1 MNLKR
6 IIGLLLVVAGVAVL
20 VTRGFDYTKENHKA
34 QLGPIDF
41 SVKEKGHVT
50 IPAWAGVAAV
60 AAGVA
65 LLILPLKRG
74 R

>member
-34 QLGPIDF
+34 KLGDLSF
-41 SVKEKGHVT
+41 SVKEKGHIT
-50 IPAWAGVAAV
+50 IPAWAGVGAV
-60 AAGVA
+60 AAGIA